1 MSILTIP
8 DRALAK
14 GTMARQ
20 PEGLVESDKR
30 EGKWR
35 RRGSIGFG
43 VRTSSAQSHETRSS
57 RCVKH

>member
-1 MSILTIP
+1 MSILSIP

-14 GTMARQ
+14 ATMMRKH
-20 PEGLVESDKR
+20 EGLVESNKR

-35 RRGSIGFG
+35 RLGSIGFG

-57 RCVKH
+57 RCVKQ